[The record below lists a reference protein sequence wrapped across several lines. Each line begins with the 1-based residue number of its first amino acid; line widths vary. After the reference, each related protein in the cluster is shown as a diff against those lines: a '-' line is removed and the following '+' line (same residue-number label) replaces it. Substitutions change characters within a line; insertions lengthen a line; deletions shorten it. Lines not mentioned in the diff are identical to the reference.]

1 MSQFPYEDII
11 NLPPH
16 ISKKYPQASM
26 EDRAARFS
34 PFAAITGYEDM
45 VKEAARTTDDKIEL
59 DESSQRV
66 LDDKLIEIRRRLTTG
81 DTEALCVTINHFVED
96 SKKSG
101 GAYIDTIGTIK
112 RVDDYQHALKLTS
125 GELIY
130 LENIYSILFS
140 PVS

>member
-16 ISKKYPQASM
+16 ISNKYPQASTK
-26 EDRAARFS
+26 DRAARFS

-45 VKEAARTTDDKIEL
+45 VKEAARTTDEKIEL

-66 LDDKLIEIRRRLTTG
+66 LDDKLMKIRRRLTTG
-81 DTEALCVTINHFVED
+81 TSEDLYVTITHFVAD
-96 SKKSG
+96 SKKTG
-101 GAYIDTIGTIK
+101 GTYIDTTDTIK

-125 GELIY
+125 GEIIY